1 MHIVVEELITRRRC
15 EDESVVE
22 ILNRQ
27 ARREYVATIRGFV
40 VVTDAAGL
48 FQGFV
53 ITGIWVSLLVATLVV
68 TRQSNCTLPPPDRV
82 LPLFCRVYSF
92 LK

>member
-1 MHIVVEELITRRRC
+1 MHIIVEELVTRRRC

-27 ARREYVATIRGFV
+27 ARREYVATIRGIV
-40 VVTDAAGL
+40 VVTEAAGL

-68 TRQSNCTLPPPDRV
+68 AAETQLPMPVYPPV
-82 LPLFCRVYSF
+82 
-92 LK
+92 

>member
-53 ITGIWVSLLVATLVV
+53 ITGVWVSLLVATLVV
-68 TRQSNCTLPPPDRV
+68 TASLIV
-82 LPLFCRVYSF
+82 LFHRPTGYFRYFVGYIRF
-92 LK
+92 

>member
-22 ILNRQ
+22 ILSRQ
-27 ARREYVATIRGFV
+27 TRREYVATIRGFV

-53 ITGIWVSLLVATLVV
+53 MT
-68 TRQSNCTLPPPDRV
+68 
-82 LPLFCRVYSF
+82 
-92 LK
+92 

>member
-27 ARREYVATIRGFV
+27 TRREYVATIRGFV

-48 FQGFV
+48 F
-53 ITGIWVSLLVATLVV
+53 
-68 TRQSNCTLPPPDRV
+68 RV
-82 LPLFCRVYSF
+82 LS
-92 LK
+92 

>member
-1 MHIVVEELITRRRC
+1 MHIIVEELITRRRC

-27 ARREYVATIRGFV
+27 TRREYVATIRGFV

-53 ITGIWVSLLVATLVV
+53 ITGVWVSLLVV

>member
-22 ILNRQ
+22 ILSRQ
-27 ARREYVATIRGFV
+27 TRREYVATIRGFV

-53 ITGIWVSLLVATLVV
+53 ITGVWVSLLVATLVV
-68 TRQSNCTLPPPDRV
+68 TAETQLPMPVYPPV
-82 LPLFCRVYSF
+82 
-92 LK
+92 

>member
-27 ARREYVATIRGFV
+27 TRRKYVATIRGFV

-53 ITGIWVSLLVATLVV
+53 ITGVWVSLLVATLVV
-68 TRQSNCTLPPPDRV
+68 TAETQLPMPVYPPV
-82 LPLFCRVYSF
+82 
-92 LK
+92 